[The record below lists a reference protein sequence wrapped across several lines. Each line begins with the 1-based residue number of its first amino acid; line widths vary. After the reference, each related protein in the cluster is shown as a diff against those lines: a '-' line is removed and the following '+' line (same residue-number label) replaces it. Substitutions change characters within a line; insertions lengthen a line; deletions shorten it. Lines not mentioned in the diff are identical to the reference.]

1 MYLCNVFQSQSSNLA
16 ISAFDTF
23 FSKSSTILLCF
34 FANFLYV
41 LPLGRPICFPSA
53 RTLFNDSLVLSEISW
68 RSISLAREK
77 AKASTY
83 SVYLPQACNFLSKSI
98 FDTLFQDNFV
108 KFPLLQA
115 NFFPVGI
122 IQLQ

>member
-68 RSISLAREK
+68 RSISLARE
-77 AKASTY
+77 
-83 SVYLPQACNFLSKSI
+83 N
-98 FDTLFQDNFV
+98 
-108 KFPLLQA
+108 PL
-115 NFFPVGI
+115 
-122 IQLQ
+122 